1 MDLPYSSLKFNLKLG
16 MNKVRSES
24 AGRQGQQMAENAS
37 LSNANSSFLPM
48 KKMQKESKPF
58 NVKGAWTAEED
69 WRVLQLVVANG
80 PQKWTLIS

>member
-1 MDLPYSSLKFNLKLG
+1 MSEFGAVRPSLKGSDFNLP
-16 MNKVRSES
+16 
-24 AGRQGQQMAENAS
+24 
-37 LSNANSSFLPM
+37 SNQTNCSILP
-48 KKMQKESKPF
+48 KKRARRETKPF

>member
-1 MDLPYSSLKFNLKLG
+1 
-16 MNKVRSES
+16 
-24 AGRQGQQMAENAS
+24 
-37 LSNANSSFLPM
+37 M
-48 KKMQKESKPF
+48 KKMRRESKPF

>member
-1 MDLPYSSLKFNLKLG
+1 MKHNRVAATKVFNTNLK
-16 MNKVRSES
+16 E
-24 AGRQGQQMAENAS
+24 
-37 LSNANSSFLPM
+37 

>member
-1 MDLPYSSLKFNLKLG
+1 M
-16 MNKVRSES
+16 R
-24 AGRQGQQMAENAS
+24 R
-37 LSNANSSFLPM
+37 
-48 KKMQKESKPF
+48 ESKPF